1 MMEADFLRILKETV
15 DSNRDAVLA
24 TVVDARGSVPREAG
38 ARMIIFRDGQTR
50 GTVGGGAIENRII
63 EEARAMKAD
72 AKPRMVSLDLGKDL
86 GMKCGGAVSVFLEAL
101 SAAKRLVVFGGGH
114 IGLALYTLAPLLA
127 MQPVIVDERP
137 DFCNASRFPGA
148 ELHPV
153 LPEEA
158 VERLCPGTRDHAVI
172 VTHRHERDL
181 ECLRLL
187 IECPLAYIGMI
198 GSRAKVET
206 TLNALRSEGV
216 GDEKLAR
223 VHAPIGLNLGG
234 RTPGEIAVS
243 IVSEIIAEN
252 HGSRPNGFAW

>member
-1 MMEADFLRILKETV
+1 MEADFLRILKEAV

-24 TVVDARGSVPREAG
+24 TVVDARGSVPRGTG
-38 ARMIIFRDGQTR
+38 ARMIIFLDGQTF

-72 AKPRMVSLDLGKDL
+72 APPCMVSLDLDKDL

-101 SAAKRLVVFGGGH
+101 CAAKRLVIFGGGH
-114 IGLALYTLAPLLA
+114 IGLALYTLAPLLVL
-127 MQPVIVDERP
+127 QPVIVDERP

-153 LPEEA
+153 LPEKA
-158 VERLCPGTRDHAVI
+158 VERLCPGKRDHAVI
-172 VTHRHERDL
+172 VTHRHARDL

-187 IECPLAYIGMI
+187 IDHPLAYIGMI
-198 GSRAKVET
+198 GSRAKVES
-206 TLNALRSEGV
+206 TLNALRSEGISE
-216 GDEKLAR
+216 EKLAT

-243 IVSEIIAEN
+243 IASEIIAEN
-252 HGSRPNGFAW
+252 HGSRPDGFAW